1 MIRNQLPISSYVVS
15 LRMRRLELPGWTGH
29 RPLTDSCAGGISRR
43 SQIICMLAEDR
54 DLSLSVEWSE
64 SGELMHEIHFIGV
77 P

>member
-15 LRMRRLELPGWTGH
+15 LRMRRLEQPGWTGH
-29 RPLTDSCAGGISRR
+29 RHLTDCRC

-54 DLSLSVEWSE
+54 DLSLPVEWSE